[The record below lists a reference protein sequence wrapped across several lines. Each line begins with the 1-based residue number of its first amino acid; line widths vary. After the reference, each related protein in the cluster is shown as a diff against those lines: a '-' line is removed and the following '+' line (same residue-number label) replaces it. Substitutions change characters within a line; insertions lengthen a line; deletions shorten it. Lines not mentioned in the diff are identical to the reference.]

1 VRPCFAV
8 IALNDSRHTKSNVL
22 RKRNPVNFCINYLL
36 IRSKCTVRQ
45 IDQHQL
51 MVYKTHIKK
60 LCRYISEA
68 ASYIF
73 VLSIIP
79 PK

>member
-1 VRPCFAV
+1 M
-8 IALNDSRHTKSNVL
+8 
-22 RKRNPVNFCINYLL
+22 NFSVNYLL
-36 IRSKCTVRQ
+36 IRPICNVRQ

-51 MVYKTHIKK
+51 MAYKTHIRKS
-60 LCRYISEA
+60 CRYISEA

-79 PK
+79 PQ